1 MSIVVEGEAIGRRER
16 KKMATRA
23 ALSGAALRLSVQH
36 GVDRVTVE
44 QIADEADVAVRTF
57 FNYFSSKEE
66 AVAAGDL
73 GTTVSLVEA
82 FTARPADEA
91 LLDSLREAAL
101 LVVGGDTYRDRD
113 RVEEMRAIRRAP
125 ALLPHRLA
133 AYAEQ
138 ERALAAA
145 VASRTGTDEEKDLYP
160 ALVAATVMGG
170 MRVVV
175 QRWLAAPAG
184 ELDGPR
190 LAELV
195 ETTFARLADGLAA
208 PVQGSRQS
216 MSTEASRASS
226 ASSSVE

>member
-1 MSIVVEGEAIGRRER
+1 MSVVSAVVEGEAIGRRER
-16 KKMATRA
+16 KKQATRA
-23 ALSGAALRLSVQH
+23 ALSGAALRLSVEH

-66 AVAAGDL
+66 AIVAGDL
-73 GTTVSLVEA
+73 GTTVSLVAA
-82 FTARPADEA
+82 FTDRPAEEP

-101 LVVGGDTYRDRD
+101 LVVGGEAYRDRD
-113 RVEEMRAIRRAP
+113 RVEGMRALRSTP

-145 VASRTGTDEEKDLYP
+145 VAARTGTDEKKDIYP
-160 ALVAATVMGG
+160 ALVAATAMAGL
-170 MRVVV
+170 RVVV
-175 QRWLAAPAG
+175 QRWLAVPAD
-184 ELDGPR
+184 ELDQVR
-190 LAELV
+190 LTELV

-208 PVQGSRQS
+208 PPV
-216 MSTEASRASS
+216 A
-226 ASSSVE
+226 

>member
-1 MSIVVEGEAIGRRER
+1 MTVVSAVVEGEAIGRRER
-16 KKMATRA
+16 KKLATRA
-23 ALSGAALRLSVQH
+23 ALSGAALRLSVEH

-66 AVAAGDL
+66 AIAAGDL

-82 FTARPADEA
+82 FTGRPADEP

-101 LVVGGDTYRDRD
+101 LVVTGDSYRDRD

-125 ALLPHRLA
+125 ALLPHLLA

-138 ERALAAA
+138 ERALSAA
-145 VASRTGTDEEKDLYP
+145 VASRTGTDAEKDLYP
-160 ALVAATVMGG
+160 DLVAATAMAGL
-170 MRVVV
+170 RVVV

-184 ELDGPR
+184 ELGGTW

-195 ETTFARLADGLAA
+195 EATFAQLADGLAT
-208 PVQGSRQS
+208 PPPR
-216 MSTEASRASS
+216 
-226 ASSSVE
+226 